1 MIYFASSKGEAALK
15 TIVCDVP
22 GKEKDIEVLEIDVC
36 DDASVLKAAKI
47 LLERNIKLYGLVN
60 NAGVLRAEDEVIMNT
75 NYHGPK
81 RVTNAFVDLMDGNE
95 GRIINISGQPMGG
108 WLKTQVR
115 IHLQNEAVN

>member
-1 MIYFASSKGEAALK
+1 M
-15 TIVCDVP
+15 P

-36 DDASVLKAAKI
+36 DDSSVFKAAQI
-47 LLERNIKLYGLVN
+47 LRERNVELYALVN

-81 RVTNAFVDLMDGNE
+81 RVTDAFVDLMDRNK
-95 GRIINISGQPMGG
+95 GRIVNISGQPMGG

-115 IHLQNEAVN
+115 IHLQNEAVL